1 MADATL
7 APDQLGV
14 FRSELAPKQMAHLV
28 VKTARFGETIRFY
41 RTMFAAEIAFRNRR
55 FCFLTYDHEHHR
67 IAIIRMPR
75 PLRVLGAL
83 NRIGRKFYGIDHVAY
98 TFEDLHQ
105 LMKVYERM
113 KRVGYRPLWA
123 TNHGT
128 TTVLYYEDPDGNR
141 LELQVDNFDT
151 PEELQAW
158 YASGAFERNNVGV
171 NFDPELMLEQL
182 RAGVPEKELK
192 KQGAAWPKGRRQISG
207 FRAINWRTL

>member
-1 MADATL
+1 MAEPTL
-7 APDQLGV
+7 ATDQLGV

-28 VKTARFGETIRFY
+28 VRTARFHEAIRFY
-41 RTMFAAEIAFRNRR
+41 RTMFGAEIAFANRR

-75 PLRVLGAL
+75 PLRLL
-83 NRIGRKFYGIDHVAY
+83 SHFNRIGRKFYGIDHVAY
-98 TFEDLHQ
+98 TFENLHQ
-105 LMKVYERM
+105 LMRVYERM
-113 KRVGYRPLWA
+113 KAAGYQTLWA

-151 PEELQAW
+151 AEELQQW
-158 YASGAFERNNVGV
+158 FASGEFEKNNLGV
-171 NFDPELMLEQL
+171 NFDPDLMLQQL

-192 KQGAAWPKGRRQISG
+192 RQGAAWPSGKRRIAG
-207 FRAINWRTL
+207 MRAINWRTL